1 MPRFVAVAF
10 DREIRVYEKP
20 INFRV
25 MEPFVQIKK
34 INTGHTENITAIFWS
49 PDSRFICTASKDCNV
64 YMNNVFSLPG
74 YVTQKFVGHRKKVL
88 QVFWD
93 KEMRTVRK
101 SLTRRPTLWV
111 KTV

>member
-34 INTGHTENITAIFWS
+34 INTGHTENITVHLLVA
-49 PDSRFICTASKDCNV
+49 
-64 YMNNVFSLPG
+64 
-74 YVTQKFVGHRKKVL
+74 
-88 QVFWD
+88 
-93 KEMRTVRK
+93 
-101 SLTRRPTLWV
+101 
-111 KTV
+111 